1 MSFNEIK
8 AIDGLAKEVSLNV
21 APIREDVGKSVNIL
35 QKIVGYFGKIHETM
49 ETGMAKLMEN
59 NATMMIVSKCSELN
73 SYKNLLT
80 EMSSQLERK
89 KLNLQED
96 LDKIRNRYELINR
109 ELIHNT
115 ESSIMKLD
123 GHVINLNKQYFNNT
137 SAIAYNTRAIPV
149 TNTSEKYYLD
159 CTAVRSSAVESRG
172 FDACKAISAFTEQR
186 GAFFEE
192 IQRFVIPD
200 EVLSPVPKQIP
211 VYLVEYE
218 DTVLAHYV
226 PGEFVAHDYC
236 VDYKT
241 ERVLNHLQD
250 KVRTKKQELKKRV
263 GYASLTS
270 EEKGFMK
277 ESLTHM
283 FSSGQ
288 LHDTKWVSLH
298 EELDTFINELTV
310 ELGG

>member
-35 QKIVGYFGKIHETM
+35 QKIIGYFGKIHETM
-49 ETGMAKLMEN
+49 ETGLAQLMEN

-80 EMSSQLERK
+80 EMADQLERK

-96 LDKIRNRYELINR
+96 LDKIRSRYELINR
-109 ELIHNT
+109 ELVHNT

-123 GHVINLNKQYFNNT
+123 GHVINLNKHYFNNK

-159 CTAVRSSAVESRG
+159 CTAVRTSAVESRG
-172 FDACKAISAFTEQR
+172 FDACKAISSFTEQR

-200 EVLSPVPKQIP
+200 EVEEPEVRQIP
-211 VYLVEYE
+211 VYLVENG
-218 DTVLAHYV
+218 DAVIAHYV
-226 PGEFVAHDYC
+226 PGEFIPHDHA

-241 ERVLNHLQD
+241 EKVLNPLQD
-250 KVRTKKQELKKRV
+250 KVRAKKKELTKRI
-263 GYASLTS
+263 GYAQLTT
-270 EEKGFMK
+270 EERGFMK
-277 ESLTHM
+277 DSLKNM

-288 LHDTKWVSLH
+288 LHDTKWISLH
-298 EELDTFINELTV
+298 EELDTFIDELTV
-310 ELGG
+310 EMGE